1 MAGTVPKSW
10 FLAAGAVAQL
20 AAAQSEDEWKTL
32 LAQAAAQ
39 MSCPVKQRSVQ
50 VRFPLSQKNFIS
62 RFSQCCHK
70 FILSKFAL
78 HNTVLRLLKI
88 YQEICN
94 FQNII

>member
-20 AAAQSEDEWKTL
+20 AAAQSEDEWKAL

-50 VRFPLSQKNFIS
+50 VGFPSHCWRNFC
-62 RFSQCCHK
+62 FAVSQCCK
-70 FILSKFAL
+70 KNYLLRKYSFKFAGL
-78 HNTVLRLLKI
+78 AIKI
-88 YQEICN
+88 YQESAVLKG
-94 FQNII
+94 

>member
-20 AAAQSEDEWKTL
+20 AAAQSEDEWKAL

-50 VRFPLSQKNFIS
+50 VEFPPH
-62 RFSQCCHK
+62 C
-70 FILSKFAL
+70 
-78 HNTVLRLLKI
+78 
-88 YQEICN
+88 
-94 FQNII
+94 

>member
-20 AAAQSEDEWKTL
+20 AAAQSEDEWKAL

-50 VRFPLSQKNFIS
+50 VGFPSHCKPNFYIA
-62 RFSQCCHK
+62 FSQC
-70 FILSKFAL
+70 F
-78 HNTVLRLLKI
+78 LKI
-88 YQEICN
+88 YSEIIPAEIQ
-94 FQNII
+94 F

>member
-20 AAAQSEDEWKTL
+20 AAAQSEDEWKAL

-50 VRFPLSQKNFIS
+50 VL
-62 RFSQCCHK
+62 
-70 FILSKFAL
+70 
-78 HNTVLRLLKI
+78 
-88 YQEICN
+88 
-94 FQNII
+94 

>member
-20 AAAQSEDEWKTL
+20 AAAQSEDEWKAL

-50 VRFPLSQKNFIS
+50 VRFPP
-62 RFSQCCHK
+62 SQCWGSACFWASRGGIHE
-70 FILSKFAL
+70 
-78 HNTVLRLLKI
+78 HNIWSSFLGKDSSLLRL
-88 YQEICN
+88 EC
-94 FQNII
+94 

>member
-20 AAAQSEDEWKTL
+20 AAAQSEDEWKAL

-50 VRFPLSQKNFIS
+50 VGFPP
-62 RFSQCCHK
+62 SQCCGSAYFVFYGLKNFLKKKINKK
-70 FILSKFAL
+70 F
-78 HNTVLRLLKI
+78 
-88 YQEICN
+88 
-94 FQNII
+94 